1 MIAAVVLAAG
11 RSTRM
16 GRPKMLLPLADG
28 RPMLAHTVET
38 MARGGLRPVVV
49 VTGGEAGVAEAAE
62 AMGAEWVQAWEEGRG
77 DMLAS
82 IQSGLRALEDT
93 PAEGAMVVP
102 GDMPFIRPT
111 TIQTLVQVFVTD
123 RPRLMAPSYARRR
136 GHPVGLARE
145 AWPEALA
152 LAPPQS
158 LRDYLRDRSREIR
171 YVVVDDPGI
180 LKDLDRPDDYE
191 RILESGKG
199 R

>member
-38 MARGGLRPVVV
+38 MARGGLQPLVV

-62 AMGAEWVQAWEEGRG
+62 ALGAEWVQASDEGGG

-82 IQSGLRALEDT
+82 IQSGLRALEGT
-93 PAEGAMVVP
+93 PAEAAMVVP

-111 TIQTLVQVFVTD
+111 TIRTLVQVFVTD

-158 LRDYLRDRSREIR
+158 LRDYLRERSREIR

-191 RILESGKG
+191 RTLESGKG

>member
-38 MARGGLRPVVV
+38 MERGGVQPIVV

-62 AMGAEWVQAWEEGRG
+62 AAGAEWVQASGPGGG
-77 DMLAS
+77 DMLSS
-82 IQSGLRALEDT
+82 IQSGLRALEGRQ
-93 PAEGAMVVP
+93 AEGGLVVP

-111 TIQTLVQVFVTD
+111 TIRTLVQVLMTD
-123 RPRLMAPSYARRR
+123 RPRLVAPSYARRR

-145 AWPEALA
+145 VWPEVMA

-158 LRDYLRDRSREIR
+158 LRDYLRQRSGEIR

-180 LKDLDRPDDYE
+180 LKDLDRPDDYDHALDRE
-191 RILESGKG
+191 KAS
-199 R
+199 